1 MVHGTIKKHQY
12 YFYNIKI
19 KSKNINNKP
28 GAIKLFLFFLFMI
41 LFFFILINSPSF
53 IYPDYKSPF
62 IMPLEGEIITG
73 FRQSYL
79 VPEEQK
85 YLKHTGIDIEGKFG
99 QKVIAA
105 GNGIVSYRGFSPIGG
120 RTLVIKHNDK
130 IRTTYLNLMQVYPA
144 TGTYVRQGEVI
155 ACIGASD
162 DPSNSAYHLH
172 FGVIYDN
179 EYIDPGDLLKI
190 DYSNISRFVYLGYI
204 DDDFDFNLDIRIS
217 NN

>member
-1 MVHGTIKKHQY
+1 MIPGTIKKHKHC
-12 YFYNIKI
+12 FYNIKI
-19 KSKNINNKP
+19 KSKNINNRP
-28 GAIKLFLFFLFMI
+28 GAIKFFLFFLSI
-41 LFFFILINSPSF
+41 VLFSFILINSPSL

-99 QKVIAA
+99 HKVIAA
-105 GNGIVSYRGFSPIGG
+105 GNGIVSYIGFSPIGG

-130 IRTTYLNLMQVYPA
+130 IRTTYLNLMQIYA
-144 TGTYVRQGEVI
+144 AAGTYVKQGEVI

-179 EYIDPGDLLKI
+179 KYIDPEALLKI
-190 DYSNISRFVYLGYI
+190 DYSNISRFIYLWYI
-204 DDDFDFNLDIRIS
+204 NDDFDFNPDMRIS